1 MPGEGDRLFGEKCL
15 INTRFFFFLKKAS
28 VEVVAT
34 LDKSE
39 ALEHLRVY
47 GIYIFASVE
56 ASQKCSKIRRHSRRK
71 LLYRDKFILP
81 AELQL
86 RTIDGAR
93 EGVKEG
99 LRGGLY

>member
-1 MPGEGDRLFGEKCL
+1 MPNKHP
-15 INTRFFFFLKKAS
+15 FFFKAS

-86 RTIDGAR
+86 RTIDGA
-93 EGVKEG
+93 K
-99 LRGGLY
+99 GGSKRRIERDLY